1 MLRFLRFTFS
11 NDLDSHLNETKKVK
25 IAGVKFVIKKL
36 NTLNYLD
43 GSKSLRQVYDL
54 YKTKGQE
61 SADPASEKK
70 LAEHFSHVL
79 VNCVVSPKLSLKD
92 DGSGYLVD
100 KMFSDWD
107 MVVNLYNEIMV
118 FTYGKKKMKQS
129 L

>member
-1 MLRFLRFTFS
+1 MFKIFGFTFNS
-11 NDLDSHLNETKKVK
+11 DLESHLNETKKVK
-25 IAGVKFVIKKL
+25 ISGVKFTIKKL

-54 YKTKGQE
+54 YKTKGQDSVD
-61 SADPASEKK
+61 SANEKK

-92 DGSGYLVD
+92 DGSGYFVD